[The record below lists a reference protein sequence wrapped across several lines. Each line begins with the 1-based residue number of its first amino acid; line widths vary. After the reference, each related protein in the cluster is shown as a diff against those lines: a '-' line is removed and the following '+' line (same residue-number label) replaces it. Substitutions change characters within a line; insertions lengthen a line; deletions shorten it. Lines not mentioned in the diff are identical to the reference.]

1 MNMVK
6 IENYILQKKET
17 LADRRLLLNVKI
29 NKNEKKIQGIN
40 DKIKEIDAKV
50 DMAMEFFSPRS
61 DVGNFT

>member
-29 NKNEKKIQGIN
+29 NKNEKKIQ
-40 DKIKEIDAKV
+40 KKSRQ
-50 DMAMEFFSPRS
+50 MTML
-61 DVGNFT
+61 